1 MRSKDILNLVTVIA
15 AIIVLSSGCSYST
28 TSLLPSN
35 LKTIHVDNFENKIK
49 IDAEQS
55 NMRMYRGYRPGME
68 AEITKVIINKFLF
81 DGNLSVSRESNAD
94 LVLKGELIDYKRDT
108 IRYGTNDTTEEYRI
122 KLIINMKLI
131 ETKTGKTM
139 WEEKSFTGET
149 TYRTGG
155 QLVKTEDEAV
165 RDAED
170 DLARRV
176 VERTIEAW

>member
-1 MRSKDILNLVTVIA
+1 MKNKDTLNLAAVIT
-15 AIIVLSSGCSYST
+15 AIVVFFSGCGYST

-35 LKTIHVDNFENKIK
+35 LKTIHVDNFENLIK

-68 AEITKVIINKFLF
+68 AVITRTIIDKFLF
-81 DGNLSVSRESNAD
+81 DGNLKVTADPDAD

-108 IRYGTNDTTEEYRI
+108 IRYGTNDVTEEYRI
-122 KLIINMKLI
+122 KLVINMKLT
-131 ETKTGKTM
+131 EGKTGKPV

-155 QLVKTEDEAV
+155 QLVKTEDQAV

-176 VERTIEAW
+176 VERTVEAW